1 MKNLNLQDV
10 FLNQA
15 RKERI
20 SVTFYLVNGFQFRG
34 MVKGFD
40 NYTVILESDGKQQL
54 VYKHAISTI
63 IPQRP
68 ISILSGDE
76 EA

>member
-1 MKNLNLQDV
+1 MKNLNLHDV

-20 SVTFYLVNGFQFRG
+20 PVTFFLVNGFQFRG

-40 NYTVILESDGKQQL
+40 NYTVILVQL
-54 VYKHAISTI
+54 YCVKNKGNTI
-63 IPQRP
+63 I
-68 ISILSGDE
+68 LCKE
-76 EA
+76 